1 MTEGPSLGDGLVWAV
16 FCPLFTGDFD
26 AVTNFLTP
34 FWSDYEG
41 VTPRLSTWRVMWHVF
56 IHVDLLILLIAV
68 SFKYQS
74 ATSTSIF
81 KETPSHGWN
90 IGSERS
96 RCHMPISVSNA
107 YRPIFHWSRLLR
119 HTIVVIDVSLWPI
132 IMFFYFRTSQHR
144 VITSNLSY

>member
-1 MTEGPSLGDGLVWAV
+1 MIEGPSLGDGLVWAV

-41 VTPRLSTWRVMWHVF
+41 VTPRLSTWRVMWHVL

-107 YRPIFHWSRLLR
+107 YRPCFPEVASYDTPLQWLMYPC
-119 HTIVVIDVSLWPI
+119 DPSLCSFILELPS
-132 IMFFYFRTSQHR
+132 TGS
-144 VITSNLSY
+144 